1 MRLVCAALTQDEVM
15 RRIPVVAAL
24 AAFTFSAPLAVP
36 AHAGVK
42 TAIEAFRADRAF
54 KHLSADGRQAILD
67 ILQAQQILQTGNTD
81 KVIPMIYDA
90 RDRLLAA
97 GKASAKFK
105 AAESALQKVPNHSLD
120 AAHAPVVGEVDWIPV
135 GAEFIVTEELTA
147 DKKSALDTANAQLR
161 QGQTKEAL
169 QTLQIVG
176 GSIDLIFGVA
186 PLAPTLGAVNRAAVF
201 AEGRDPKSAMQALTD
216 AINGI
221 VFVSDD
227 YIATVAP
234 LPAGKSAK

>member
-1 MRLVCAALTQDEVM
+1 MMLGIVCWLLARQARNSRRQNLRCRKFRTILWMRLM
-15 RRIPVVAAL
+15 RR
-24 AAFTFSAPLAVP
+24 
-36 AHAGVK
+36 
-42 TAIEAFRADRAF
+42 
-54 KHLSADGRQAILD
+54 
-67 ILQAQQILQTGNTD
+67 
-81 KVIPMIYDA
+81 
-90 RDRLLAA
+90 
-97 GKASAKFK
+97 
-105 AAESALQKVPNHSLD
+105 
-120 AAHAPVVGEVDWIPV
+120 VVGEVDWIPV

-227 YIATVAP
+227 YIATVVP